1 MNCKFR
7 TSDLSGTGQIGTWTY
22 RYLDT
27 WHSWVETS
35 HFPASRIVYTSQ
47 LVFFMQDHVDVNAH
61 VLIPTNHLI
70 ISKCHLWKVIMQTFI
85 KKCARDYW
93 KRDIFGLSDF
103 RTIGPSPYKVHLA
116 LAGLELTM
124 LVVIATDYLG
134 SCQSIYHTTMTAP
147 YINIRQ
153 PLILYVVVNTEVD
166 TFCLYIC
173 IAD

>member
-1 MNCKFR
+1 MSSVKSNNANIYKEMCKR
-7 TSDLSGTGQIGTWTY
+7 L
-22 RYLDT
+22 L
-27 WHSWVETS
+27 
-35 HFPASRIVYTSQ
+35 
-47 LVFFMQDHVDVNAH
+47 
-61 VLIPTNHLI
+61 
-70 ISKCHLWKVIMQTFI
+70 
-85 KKCARDYW
+85 KK
-93 KRDIFGLSDF
+93 GHF